1 MAVALVDAGPLVAL
15 FDAADQGF
23 ERTARAIA
31 TAQSSGVRLLT
42 TWPCITEASYLL
54 SPRHHQGML
63 RWIAEGGIQVYPFE
77 SSDLEDMLSWMAA
90 YTEPKKI
97 LMDFA
102 DASLYWVAV
111 HTGTNLVFT
120 KDQRDFLRYRLPDGR
135 AFEILQ

>member
-15 FDAADQGF
+15 FDGADESF
-23 ERTARAIA
+23 EQTARALA
-31 TAQSSGVRLLT
+31 VAQSEGVRLLT

-63 RWIAEGGIQVYPFE
+63 RWIAEGGIHVYSFE
-77 SSDLEDMLSWMAA
+77 SSDLDDMLDWMET
-90 YTEPKKI
+90 YTEPKKRM
-97 LMDFA
+97 MDFA

-111 HTGTNLVFT
+111 QTGTNLIFT

-135 AFEILQ
+135 AFEIL